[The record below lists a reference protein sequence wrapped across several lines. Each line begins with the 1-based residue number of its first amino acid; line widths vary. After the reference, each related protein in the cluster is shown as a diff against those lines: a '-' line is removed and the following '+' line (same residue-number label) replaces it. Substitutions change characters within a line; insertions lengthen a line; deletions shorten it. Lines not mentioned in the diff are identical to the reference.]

1 MGLATRWLKSFKICF
16 SRLNAIQACDGQT
29 DRQTPHDG
37 KDRSLQSVSRVK
49 TTDQISTKFLDVIQ
63 GPIDY
68 ILSDLEKK
76 LKSRSLEVKK
86 SKSYSGNNS
95 VENC

>member
-1 MGLATRWLKSFKICF
+1 MGLATRWLKSFKIGF

-76 LKSRSLEVKK
+76 TKVKVTRGQK
-86 SKSYSGNNS
+86 IKI
-95 VENC
+95 VFWE